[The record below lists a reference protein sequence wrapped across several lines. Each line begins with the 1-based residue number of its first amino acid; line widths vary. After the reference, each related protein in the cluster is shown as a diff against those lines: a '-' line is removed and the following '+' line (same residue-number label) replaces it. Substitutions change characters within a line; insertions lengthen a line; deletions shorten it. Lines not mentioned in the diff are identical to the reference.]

1 MYKGEKERLHLFF
14 ALSCLLMLKCKTCLH
29 RETLDRYFYQQYST
43 DMKAKLFIEKLS
55 SMQEETAAEITMGGI
70 ILGLS
75 FFRRNETFMSEIFLQ
90 LSLTNNKQ

>member
-1 MYKGEKERLHLFF
+1 
-14 ALSCLLMLKCKTCLH
+14 
-29 RETLDRYFYQQYST
+29 
-43 DMKAKLFIEKLS
+43 MKAKLFIEKLS